1 MRFPFWSSSGDVGRK
16 GTKRVQDCLVQ
27 AGSEAPADAASM
39 VTGNFDGK

>member
-1 MRFPFWSSSGDVGRK
+1 MALASKCLGRE